1 MELAQQ
7 YRAWAEELVD
17 LTAKNDLLN
26 FAPTK
31 TTTIYPLHDAVD
43 RLLKGES
50 LFLSEISDF
59 TDEVNIKAS
68 RGVISKSKENL
79 DQYGLKTLKLASG
92 FASWNSDLLSN
103 TNAPVLTYPLLIEN
117 PNSQFKNIKVSIESE
132 LPELNKVLLLHL
144 KLRMGINIDN
154 DLIEEAEEEGP
165 EQV

>member
-1 MELAQQ
+1 MELADQ

-31 TTTIYPLHDAVD
+31 TTTIYPLDDAVD

-50 LFLSEISDF
+50 LLLSEISDF
-59 TDEVNIKAS
+59 SDEVNIKAS

-103 TNAPVLTYPLLIEN
+103 TNAPVLTYSLLIEN
-117 PNSQFKNIKVSIESE
+117 PNSQFKNIKAVSYTHLRAHETV
-132 LPELNKVLLLHL
+132 LDLVCRLLLE
-144 KLRMGINIDN
+144 KKKK
-154 DLIEEAEEEGP
+154 
-165 EQV
+165 